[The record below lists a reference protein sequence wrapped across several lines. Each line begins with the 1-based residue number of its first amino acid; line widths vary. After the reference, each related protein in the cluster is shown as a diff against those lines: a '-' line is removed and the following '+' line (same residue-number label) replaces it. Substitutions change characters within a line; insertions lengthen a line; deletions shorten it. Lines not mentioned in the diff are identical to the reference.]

1 MKIAAS
7 FSMGRLAPKHDLN
20 IHGSRAM
27 SPNVTPNLIKNDVIL
42 VDHLRTHTG
51 AYQSIDEYTD
61 NKLQPYI
68 DQYNAKQRRQN
79 RCITTGYSEW
89 HRSNGT
95 LSQGKGE
102 LAYEAVLQYGTHE
115 DLGGEYYNPHTAPER
130 KAELRAQFERVYRD
144 WVTDL
149 QRDFPHMEVVYAVIH
164 FSEVEGTPHCH
175 VCLQPLA
182 DCTRGLA
189 KQVSIGRALA
199 QDGIERLETRAEAEE
214 AGGFQLAGFYRHF
227 HHVYQNPTLEK
238 LGYTIKDP
246 YLRMNNIT
254 YSGELDL
261 SDTKTIDVPEDI
273 ICVSARK

>member
-1 MKIAAS
+1 
-7 FSMGRLAPKHDLN
+7 MGRLAPKHDLN
-20 IHGSRAM
+20 IDGNRAM
-27 SPNVTPNLIKNDVIL
+27 SKNVTPNLIKNDVIL